1 VAPGRRSQL
10 LLDEFIALL
19 AGLREAFSQDRLF
32 VRVCRQAFG
41 ALCALG
47 VRTVA
52 RVLAATGRDQCDWS
66 TEYRIFSRSPWKSR
80 EVFRPILKA
89 ALQECPAQ
97 GPIVLAG
104 DFTHLPKSGKHTP
117 GVTCMRDPMS
127 PPFHTNLIYGLRF
140 FQVTVLCSFL
150 ERKPEPLAARSIP
163 VRFEASPVV
172 SKPGKRATPE
182 DVAKYKQAVKQKL
195 SSNAARQTLVDL
207 REDFDA
213 AGAKGRDL
221 LVTLDG
227 SFCSRVFF
235 GKSLEGIKLLV
246 RCRKDAVLCKR
257 AEEGSKCFYDKKT
270 FTPEGVRQDEA
281 IEWSKKQFFIGGN
294 FHPIRFKEING
305 LLWRRGGQR
314 RPLRLIVIAPTG
326 YRLHAKGSLL
336 YRQPAYLL
344 TDDLETPV
352 EKLIAAYL
360 DHWQI
365 EINHREEKDT
375 MGVGNA
381 QVRNKNSVPRQPA
394 FVVAIYSI
402 LLLAALRAYG
412 PERTE
417 DYLPPPKWGRPSK
430 RPSCLEIIALLRHQ
444 VVAHPEKLVDFEIET
459 SALTLVLKAAA

>member
-1 VAPGRRSQL
+1 MRG
-10 LLDEFIALL
+10 
-19 AGLREAFSQDRLF
+19 AFSQDRLF
-32 VRVCRQAFG
+32 VRVCRQAIG
-41 ALCALG
+41 VLCALG

-66 TEYRIFSRSPWKSR
+66 TEYRLFSRSPWKSR
-80 EVFRPILKA
+80 EVFLPVIKA
-89 ALQECPAQ
+89 ALEHCPAD

-117 GVTCMRDPMS
+117 GVTCMRDPLS

-140 FQVTVLCSFL
+140 FQVSVCCSFL
-150 ERKPEPLAARSIP
+150 EQKPEPLPARSIP

-182 DVAKYKQAVKQKL
+182 QVASYKKTLKQRL
-195 SSNAARQTLVDL
+195 SSNAARQTLVEL

-213 AGAKGRDL
+213 AGLKGR
-221 LVTLDG
+221 LVLATLDG

-235 GKSLEGIKLLV
+235 GKAIEGIKLLV
-246 RCRKDAVLCKR
+246 RCRKDAVLCKP
-257 AEEGSKCFYDKKT
+257 AQEGSKCFYDKKI

-281 IEWSKKQFFIGGN
+281 IAWQSGQFFNGGS
-294 FHPIRFKEING
+294 FHTIRFKDIQDT
-305 LLWRRGGQR
+305 LWRRGGQR
-314 RPLRLIVIAPTG
+314 RLLRLIVIAPTG
-326 YRLHAKGSLL
+326 YRLHAKGTLL

-344 TDDLETPV
+344 TDDLETPAQ
-352 EKLIAAYL
+352 KLIAAYL

-381 QVRNKNSVPRQPA
+381 QVRNENSVPRQPA
-394 FVVAIYSI
+394 FVVAIYSL
-402 LLLAALRAYG
+402 LLLASLKAYG
-412 PERTE
+412 PQRTN

-444 VVAHPEKLVDFEIET
+444 VVAHPEKLVDFEVET